1 MNALVIGGT
10 GPSGPHIVNG
20 LIERGYDV
28 TVLHGGQHEAEF
40 VQPVEH
46 IHTDPHFAETLESGL
61 EGRTFDV
68 AVATYGRIR
77 LVADVL
83 KGKTQRLITVSGG
96 MLFAPRNDPRWGPLG
111 APAVIPEDSPLTDNP
126 DGPRLPYM
134 IWVTEQTVMQAHS
147 EGHYNATIL
156 RYPGIYG
163 PGAPANPE
171 WSIVRRILD
180 SRKRII
186 VSSGRGTGRRASG
199 QNAAHAVLL
208 SVDKPS
214 ESSGQIYNVGEEVQ
228 YSQRQVI
235 EFIAKHLNH
244 DWELVDMPATLAS
257 RVYKGGS
264 AQGSSGGSDF
274 DITKIRTHLGYQD
287 VVSVSDALTQS
298 AEWLLA
304 NRPEPGGEIEQQ
316 LGDPFAYDA
325 EDELIQAYMEGMAKA
340 EKIQFPEVNS
350 GHMYRHP
357 KQPGEAW
364 APPQRR

>member
-28 TVLHGGQHEAEF
+28 AVLHGGQHEAEF

-46 IHTDPHFAETLESGL
+46 IHTDPHFAETLASGL

-68 AVATYGRIR
+68 TVATYGRIR
-77 LVADVL
+77 LVAEEM

-96 MLFAPRNDPRWGPLG
+96 MLYAPRNDPRWGPLG
-111 APAVIPEDSPLTDNP
+111 APTVIPEDSPLTDNP

-134 IWVTEQTVMQAHS
+134 IWFTEQAVMQAHS
-147 EGHYNATIL
+147 EGHYNATIF

-171 WSIVRRILD
+171 WSTIRRILD
-180 SRKRII
+180 SRKHFI
-186 VSSGRGTGRRASG
+186 VSGSRGLGRRAFG

-208 SVDKPS
+208 GVDKPT
-214 ESSGQIYNVGEEVQ
+214 ESAAQIYNVGEEIQ
-228 YSQRQVI
+228 YSQRQNV
-235 EFIAKHLNH
+235 EFIAKLLNH
-244 DWELVDMPATLAS
+244 DWELVEMPAALAI
-257 RVYKGGS
+257 RAYRGGS
-264 AQGSSGGSDF
+264 AQGGGGGSDF
-274 DITKIRTHLGYQD
+274 DITKIRTQLGYQD
-287 VVSVSDALTQS
+287 VISISEALTQS

-325 EDELIQAYMEGMAKA
+325 EDELIRAYAEGMAQA
-340 EKIQFPEVNS
+340 ENVQFPEVNS

-364 APPQRR
+364 APQSRR

>member
-28 TVLHGGQHEAEF
+28 AVLHGGQHEAEF
-40 VQPVEH
+40 IQPVEH

-61 EGRTFDV
+61 GGRTFDV
-68 AVATYGRIR
+68 AIATYGRIR
-77 LVADVL
+77 LIANVL

-96 MLFAPRNDPRWGPLG
+96 MLYADRNDPRWGPLG
-111 APAVIPEDSPLTDNP
+111 APTVIPEDSPLTEDPN
-126 DGPRLPYM
+126 GPRLPYM
-134 IWVTEQTVMQAHS
+134 IWFTEQAILQAHS
-147 EGHYNATIL
+147 EGHFNATIF
-156 RYPGIYG
+156 RYPVIYG

-186 VSSGRGTGRRASG
+186 VSSGRGLSRRASG

-208 SVDKPS
+208 GIDKPT

-228 YSQRQVI
+228 YSQRQII
-235 EFIAKHLNH
+235 EFITNLLNH
-244 DWELVDMPATLAS
+244 EWELVEIPANLAH
-257 RVYKGGS
+257 RAYHGGS
-264 AQGSSGGSDF
+264 AQGTGGGSDF
-274 DITKIRTHLGYQD
+274 DITKIRTQLGYND
-287 VVSVSDALTQS
+287 VISVSEALTQS
-298 AEWLLA
+298 AEWLMS
-304 NRPEPGGEIEQQ
+304 NRPERGGEIEQQ

-325 EDELIQAYMEGMAKA
+325 EDALIKAYIEGTIQAES
-340 EKIQFPEVNS
+340 IQFPEMYS

-364 APPQRR
+364 SPQSPR